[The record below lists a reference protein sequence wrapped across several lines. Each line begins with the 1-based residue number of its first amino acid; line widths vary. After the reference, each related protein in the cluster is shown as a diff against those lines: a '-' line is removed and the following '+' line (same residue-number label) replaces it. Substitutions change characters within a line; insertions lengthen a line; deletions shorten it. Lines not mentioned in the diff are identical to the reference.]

1 MGCYSKRYNF
11 KGESNMELEMIIMN
25 IINYSGEA
33 RSLCMEGIS
42 HAKKGDIDAARIN
55 IDKANEKIGCAH
67 KSQTKLIQLEAQ
79 GEKQDLSLLLIH
91 AQDHLM
97 NAITTRDMA
106 LEFIDLYELVYNSLM
121 VKGDRAN
128 A

>member
-1 MGCYSKRYNF
+1 MD
-11 KGESNMELEMIIMN
+11 LEMIIMN

-42 HAKKGDIDAARIN
+42 YAKKGDFDKARTN
-55 IDKANEKIGCAH
+55 IEDANEKIACAH
-67 KSQTKLIQLEAQ
+67 KSQTKLIQSEAQ
-79 GEKQDLSLLLIH
+79 GEKQDFSLLLVH

-106 LEFIDLYELVYNSLM
+106 REFIDLYEVVHSSI
-121 VKGDRAN
+121 VAGGSRVN